1 MKIIVCIDERG
12 GMAFNKRRQS
22 SDVRVTE
29 DILRTAAGRL
39 TVYPYSEKLFSAIG
53 GDTVQVSDTALD
65 DGGDGYVFVE
75 DRDVKGYI
83 SSADGLIIYSW
94 NRHYPADLRLGFKP
108 GEEGMRLTWRTEF
121 VGNSHERITKEIYE
135 R

>member
-39 TVYPYSEKLFSAIG
+39 TVYPYSAKLFAAS
-53 GDTVQVSDTALD
+53 GDAVHVSDTALD

-75 DRDVKGYI
+75 DRSIAERI
-83 SSADGLIIYSW
+83 SLADGLIIYCW
-94 NRHYPADLRLGFKP
+94 NRHYPADLRLGIDT
-108 GEEGMRLTWRTEF
+108 GNIGMRLIERTEF
-121 VGNSHERITKEIYE
+121 AGNSHERITKEIYE